1 MRQLR
6 LGIYLLAF
14 VLLLSGC
21 GGGGQQSVQE
31 EADAKTVAGYVVEQ
45 VPFDDDIE
53 AIDDALVL
61 TIYGISQQDVTSY
74 SLYASS
80 GATASEV
87 AVFVCTDAD
96 AAKRVQQAAEERVQR
111 QLESFETYI
120 PAELP
125 KLQDPLLVQ
134 SGNTVALCVSGHN
147 DEASEALKHFG
158 IE

>member
-1 MRQLR
+1 M
-6 LGIYLLAF
+6 
-14 VLLLSGC
+14 
-21 GGGGQQSVQE
+21 
-31 EADAKTVAGYVVEQ
+31 
-45 VPFDDDIE
+45 
-53 AIDDALVL
+53 
-61 TIYGISQQDVTSY
+61 
-74 SLYASS
+74 
-80 GATASEV
+80 
-87 AVFVCTDAD
+87 FVCTDAD